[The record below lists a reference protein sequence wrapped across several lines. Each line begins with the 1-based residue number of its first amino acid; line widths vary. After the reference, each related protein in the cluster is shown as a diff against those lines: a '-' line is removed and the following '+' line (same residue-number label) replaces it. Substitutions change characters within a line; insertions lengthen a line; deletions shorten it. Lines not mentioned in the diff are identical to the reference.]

1 MRNALG
7 LTLFLSLFGSFTTA
21 CRTFSRGS
29 EPAQALAEVQDAAP
43 PTGRYVGRAKP
54 AQVAAK
60 LAAVMHLVRLGEVS
74 GVVHYRAILRF
85 AAGSL
90 GGPDYGSVYVSDLS
104 YNRASTR
111 FDWAGLP
118 AGIVLTNIQAT
129 PGAFSGTLTSAP
141 DNASV
146 DFAVRLDRSSGSGES
161 TDPALPLLPAAT
173 ASYSGICPGH
183 ISGLQVESSRWR
195 NETGALFGGVVLTGR
210 LLQAGAEVCSNDQP
224 CLKKAYTSGTYDPL
238 NGNIVLG
245 LGADKLV
252 CSVLKDQLRCGECL
266 LSAGAISS
274 YGVFA
279 GPSGDVVSYARTEHL
294 AKSPSSTAP
303 AHLPGTFYG
312 YLHHELTDTY
322 QLVALN
328 LQVERALQAAA
339 GNPVAAKLQLSGV
352 ASAYFGEGDSSEL
365 IAYRFNPLAWSGTGP
380 LLLDGDGEVFVVI
393 DDWDDARIVGTWY
406 SKTHGRIGTMELQAK
421 LVPALAAGLKSMHKL
436 SHAYTGGDWDFDLA
450 ATANLSE
457 QVTDFYPL
465 KINGWAKEK
474 GDQAR
479 RRTIKDGSY
488 DFYAGRVALRL
499 DDGRIAVGTIKDDG
513 LEVFWPGRPHQGA
526 PLSAGTQ
533 MFKPTPGSL

>member
-7 LTLFLSLFGSFTTA
+7 LTLFLSLFGPFATA
-21 CRTFSRGS
+21 CRTLSRGS
-29 EPAQALAEVQDAAP
+29 EAAQAPVEVRDAAP
-43 PTGRYVGRAKP
+43 STGRYLGFAKP
-54 AQVAAK
+54 ERVAAK
-60 LAAVMHLVRLGEVS
+60 LATVMDLVRLGEDS

-104 YNRASTR
+104 YNRASAR

-118 AGIVLTNIQAT
+118 PGIVLTKIQAT
-129 PGAFSGTLTSAP
+129 PGTFSGTLTSAT
-141 DNASV
+141 DKASV
-146 DFAVRLDRSSGSGES
+146 DFAVHLDRASGADESS
-161 TDPALPLLPAAT
+161 DPALPLLPAAT
-173 ASYSGICPGH
+173 ASYAGICPDH
-183 ISGLQVESSRWR
+183 VSGLQVESSRWR

-210 LLQAGAEVCSNDQP
+210 LLQTGAEVCSNDQP
-224 CLKKAYTSGTYDPL
+224 CLKKAYTTGTYDPL
-238 NGNIVLG
+238 NGNMVLG

-252 CSVLKDQLRCGECL
+252 CAVLKDQLRCGDCL
-266 LSAGAISS
+266 FSAGAISP
-274 YGVFA
+274 YGIVE
-279 GPSGDVVSYARTEHL
+279 GPHADVGGYPRTEHL
-294 AKSPSSTAP
+294 AKLPSPTVP
-303 AHLPGTFYG
+303 AHLPGSFYG

-339 GNPVAAKLQLSGV
+339 ANPVAAKLRLSGV

-365 IAYRFNPLAWSGTGP
+365 IAYRFNPVAWSGTEP
-380 LLLDGDGEVFVVI
+380 LLLDGEGEVFVVI
-393 DDWDDARIVGTWY
+393 DHWDDARIVGTWY
-406 SKTHGRIGTMELQAK
+406 SKTHGRIGTIELQAK
-421 LVPALAAGLKSMHKL
+421 LVPALAAGLKSMHRL
-436 SHAYTGGDWDFDLA
+436 SHAYTGGDWNFDLA

-499 DDGRIAVGTIKDDG
+499 DDGRIAVGTIKDDA
-513 LEVFWPGRPHQGA
+513 LEMFWPGKPHQGA
-526 PLSAGTQ
+526 PVSAGTQ

>member
-1 MRNALG
+1 MRNLLG
-7 LTLFLSLFGSFTTA
+7 LTFFLSLFGSFTAA

-29 EPAQALAEVQDAAP
+29 EPAQAPAEVLDAAP
-43 PTGRYVGRAKP
+43 STGRYVGFAKP
-54 AQVAAK
+54 EQVAAK
-60 LAAVMHLVRLGEVS
+60 LATVMHLVRLGEVS

-85 AAGSL
+85 AAGNL
-90 GGPDYGSVYVSDLS
+90 GGPDDGSVYVSDLS
-104 YNRASTR
+104 YNRSNAR

-118 AGIVLTNIQAT
+118 TGIALTKIQAT
-129 PGAFSGTLTSAP
+129 PGAFSGTLTSAT
-141 DNASV
+141 DKASV
-146 DFAVRLDRSSGSGES
+146 DFAVHLDRSSGSDES
-161 TDPALPLLPAAT
+161 SDPTLPLLPAAT
-173 ASYSGICPGH
+173 ASYSGICPDH
-183 ISGLQVESSRWR
+183 VSGLQVESSRWR

-210 LLQAGAEVCSNDQP
+210 LLQAGAGVCSNDQP
-224 CLKKAYTSGTYDPL
+224 CLKKAYNTGTYDPL
-238 NGNIVLG
+238 NGSIVLG
-245 LGADKLV
+245 LGPDKLV

-266 LSAGAISS
+266 LSAAAISP
-274 YGVFA
+274 YGVLE
-279 GPSGDVVSYARTEHL
+279 GPHGDTGGYARTQHL
-294 AKSPSSTAP
+294 AKSPSSTTP

-322 QLVALN
+322 QLIALN

-339 GNPVAAKLQLSGV
+339 AHPVATKLQVSGV

-365 IAYRFNPLAWSGTGP
+365 IAYRFNPLSWSGTGP

-393 DDWDDARIVGTWY
+393 DEWDDSRIVGTWY
-406 SKTHGRIGTMELQAK
+406 SKTRGRIGSIELQVK
-421 LVPALAAGLKSMHKL
+421 LVPALAASLKSMHKL
-436 SHAYTGGDWDFDLA
+436 SHAYTGGNWDFDLA

-513 LEVFWPGRPHQGA
+513 LEIFWPGKPHQGA
-526 PLSAGTQ
+526 PLSDGTQ